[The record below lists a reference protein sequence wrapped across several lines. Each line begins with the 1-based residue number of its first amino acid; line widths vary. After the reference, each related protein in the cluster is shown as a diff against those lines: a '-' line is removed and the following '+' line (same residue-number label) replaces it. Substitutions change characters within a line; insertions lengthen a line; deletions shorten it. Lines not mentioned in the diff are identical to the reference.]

1 MSYLRKAK
9 SLRSKRGKKSFFAYV
24 PQNNAVRFKLHKN
37 GVRRHVRQ
45 TLIRQQLQ
53 DNGWIHHSGSGS
65 TCVALLIVVLPTKQI
80 MRYVLR
86 YIFWEPIH
94 LTVCCLADCSIA
106 NKTKK
111 IMQYG
116 LLRIMLNIV
125 ETGIWSKPDRK
136 TPFGSCSTQHSALIH
151 WRRVLP
157 TEASKRHTT
166 PGITQSSDE
175 RVSYVISLALVSL
188 ELEKSGAPRARSFF
202 YLLHRRQ

>member
-1 MSYLRKAK
+1 
-9 SLRSKRGKKSFFAYV
+9 
-24 PQNNAVRFKLHKN
+24 
-37 GVRRHVRQ
+37 
-45 TLIRQQLQ
+45 
-53 DNGWIHHSGSGS
+53 
-65 TCVALLIVVLPTKQI
+65 
-80 MRYVLR
+80 
-86 YIFWEPIH
+86 
-94 LTVCCLADCSIA
+94 
-106 NKTKK
+106 
-111 IMQYG
+111 MQYG

-202 YLLHRRQ
+202 LSSAPPLSELQQSRSEVIGGNFHDKRRGGGKR